1 MTIYRFRY
9 VALIGSFLLAS
20 SCSEPQGNLA
30 TADQIVDLQDSIDE
44 LGTLLKEL
52 KDENVALKEQ
62 LESQENAGVSARLTT
77 VPRVELKSLDEIQRE
92 NQLGEIERKLGDIE
106 RRQIFED

>member
-1 MTIYRFRY
+1 M
-9 VALIGSFLLAS
+9 
-20 SCSEPQGNLA
+20 A

-52 KDENVALKEQ
+52 KDENFALKEQ
-62 LESQENAGVSARLTT
+62 LESRESVGASPRLMT
-77 VPRVELKSLDEIQRE
+77 VPRVGSRGLDEIQRE
-92 NQLGEIERKLGDIE
+92 NQLKEIERKLGDIE